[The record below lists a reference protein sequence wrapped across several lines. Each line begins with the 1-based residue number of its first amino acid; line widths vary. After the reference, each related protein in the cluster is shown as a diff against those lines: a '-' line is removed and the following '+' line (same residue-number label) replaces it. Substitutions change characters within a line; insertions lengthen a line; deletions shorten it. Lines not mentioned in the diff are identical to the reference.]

1 MGHERSRGY
10 PDQVIE
16 ESTAGTVLPSERRET
31 VLPGRRRQLWVLL
44 STAALVFVADHVTK
58 WLVTQNIALGDQ
70 VPSTGPIT
78 IHHIENRGAAFGLF
92 PQMQFIFLAVAVAV
106 AAYILVAGRRF
117 GPGVFPQVLLGMVL
131 GGALANAVDRV
142 IQGYVVDFID
152 LQRWPVFNLADM
164 AIVIGIL
171 IGVLTL
177 RAAPATAARDGTDSS
192 R

>member
-1 MGHERSRGY
+1 M
-10 PDQVIE
+10 
-16 ESTAGTVLPSERRET
+16 
-31 VLPGRRRQLWVLL
+31 PGRRRQLWVLL
-44 STAALVFVADHVTK
+44 GTATVVFILDHVTK

-92 PQMQFIFLAVAVAV
+92 PQMQFIFLAVAIAV
-106 AAYILVAGRRF
+106 AGYILVAGRRF

-142 IQGYVVDFID
+142 VQGYVVDFID
-152 LQRWPVFNLADM
+152 LQRWPVFNVADM

-177 RAAPATAARDGTDSS
+177 RTVQVTTARDGGDSS
-192 R
+192 T

>member
-1 MGHERSRGY
+1 MAEA
-10 PDQVIE
+10 
-16 ESTAGTVLPSERRET
+16 TM
-31 VLPGRRRQLWVLL
+31 PGRRRQLWVLL
-44 STAALVFVADHVTK
+44 GTATVVFILDHVTK

-92 PQMQFIFLAVAVAV
+92 PQMQFIFLAVAIAV
-106 AAYILVAGRRF
+106 AGYFLVAGRRF

-142 IQGYVVDFID
+142 VQGYVVDFID
-152 LQRWPVFNLADM
+152 LQRWPVFNVADM

-171 IGVLTL
+171 VGVLTL
-177 RAAPATAARDGTDSS
+177 RTVQVTTARDGGDPSP
-192 R
+192 

>member
-1 MGHERSRGY
+1 MIDDAAPAAHHSAVVAEVR
-10 PDQVIE
+10 P
-16 ESTAGTVLPSERRET
+16 
-31 VLPGRRRQLWVLL
+31 PGRRRQLTVLL
-44 STAALVFVADHVTK
+44 GTAVVVFLVDHVTK

-70 VPSTGPIT
+70 VPGSGPIT

-142 IQGYVVDFID
+142 VQGYVVDFID
-152 LQRWPVFNLADM
+152 LQRWPVFNVADM
-164 AIVIGIL
+164 AIVLGIL
-171 IGVLTL
+171 VGVLTL
-177 RAAPATAARDGTDSS
+177 RMVPVPAVRGDSDPS
-192 R
+192 T

>member
-1 MGHERSRGY
+1 MAEA
-10 PDQVIE
+10 
-16 ESTAGTVLPSERRET
+16 TM
-31 VLPGRRRQLWVLL
+31 PGRRRQLWVLL
-44 STAALVFVADHVTK
+44 GTATAVFILDHVTK

-92 PQMQFIFLAVAVAV
+92 PQMQFIFLAVAIAV
-106 AAYILVAGRRF
+106 AGYILVAGRRF

-142 IQGYVVDFID
+142 VQGYVVDFID
-152 LQRWPVFNLADM
+152 LQRWPVFNVADM

-171 IGVLTL
+171 VGVLTL
-177 RAAPATAARDGTDSS
+177 RTVQVTTARDGGDPST
-192 R
+192 